1 LFPDALGENVGDL
14 QLFLIGIF
22 VPNDSGMQN
31 SSPRRAFASRAED
44 GALHKFRNFELTC
57 KIVMKGLAATA
68 C

>member
-1 LFPDALGENVGDL
+1 LFPDALGENVGNL
-14 QLFLIGIF
+14 RPFLIGLS

-31 SSPRRAFASRAED
+31 SSPRRTFALRVED

-57 KIVMKGLAATA
+57 DIVMKGLAATA